1 MWIIILI
8 IIIIIIVILLTKHNL
23 EPYSNLDI
31 QSNLNIQSNLD
42 IQRYMGTWYEI
53 ARLPTSFEKGCV
65 NSTAN
70 YQLLEPNKIQVINN
84 CEINGRI
91 NSVTG
96 VAVPAPNTHI
106 VSGFLTPASLV
117 VNFGYGFSP
126 YNVIF
131 VDDNYQYAI
140 VSGGNDTLWILSRFK
155 NIDQQI
161 YNELLT
167 IANIK
172 GYNTDYLVK
181 N

>member
-8 IIIIIIVILLTKHNL
+8 VIIVIITIIFSKRDVV
-23 EPYSNLDI
+23 S
-31 QSNLNIQSNLD
+31 QSNLD

-53 ARLPTSFEKGCV
+53 SRLPTSFQKGCV

-70 YQLLEPNKIQVINN
+70 YQLLEPNKIQVTNN

-96 VAVPAPNTHI
+96 VAIPAANTRI
-106 VSGFLTPASLV
+106 VSGFLTPASLM

-131 VDDNYQYAI
+131 IDENYQYAI

-155 NIDQQI
+155 NINQST
-161 YNELLT
+161 YNQLVT
-167 IANIK
+167 IVYNQ
-172 GYNTDYLVK
+172 GYDVNNLIR

>member
-8 IIIIIIVILLTKHNL
+8 AIIIIIVAVIIFSKQNS
-23 EPYSNLDI
+23 EP
-31 QSNLNIQSNLD
+31 QTGGLN

-53 ARLPTSFEKGCV
+53 ARLPASFEKGCV

-70 YQLLEPNKIQVINN
+70 YQLLGQDKIQVTNN

-96 VAVPAPNTHI
+96 TAIPTPNARI

-131 VDDNYQYAI
+131 IDENYQYAI
-140 VSGGNDTLWILSRFK
+140 VSGGNDTLWILSRYK
-155 NIDQQI
+155 NINQQI
-161 YNELLT
+161 YNQLVT
-167 IANIK
+167 IAYNK
-172 GYNTDYLVK
+172 GYNVNNLIR

>member
-8 IIIIIIVILLTKHNL
+8 VIIIIVIIAIISSKRDVV
-23 EPYSNLDI
+23 S
-31 QSNLNIQSNLD
+31 QSNLD

-53 ARLPTSFEKGCV
+53 SRLPTSFQKGCV

-70 YQLLEPNKIQVINN
+70 YQLLEPNKIQVTNN

-96 VAVPAPNTHI
+96 VAIPAPNTRI
-106 VSGFLTPASLV
+106 VSGFLTPASLM

-131 VDDNYQYAI
+131 IDENYQYAI
-140 VSGGNDTLWILSRFK
+140 VSGGYDTLWILSRFK
-155 NIDQQI
+155 NVDQST
-161 YNELLT
+161 YNQLVT
-167 IANIK
+167 IAYNQ
-172 GYNTDYLVK
+172 GYDVNNLIR